1 MNATAE
7 AVSTVPGISAR
18 GIDRWIFTATAALFI
33 VVALAGFVPTSL
45 GKIAAVEAGRRAP
58 FPLVLHV
65 HAVLMGAWLLLLLT
79 QASLVATN
87 RRALHQKLG
96 VIGAVLLPAI
106 IASGAVLVITT
117 WQTLWSAL
125 PPDAL
130 LRIKAGLSNLLL
142 FQGRLLLS
150 FPIFIGWAL
159 LVRRTD
165 PDAHKR
171 LMFLGTAIPLVAGSD
186 RLATSLGVSTL
197 PETPLSL
204 ELLIVGVML
213 PLIMYD
219 LVRHGRLH
227 RTTLVWLAVNAAF
240 AIPTSLLWSSPWWMA
255 AAPRLMGVES

>member
-1 MNATAE
+1 MNATAQ

-18 GIDRWIFTATAALFI
+18 GVDRWIFTATAALFI
-33 VVALAGFVPTSL
+33 VIALAGFVPTSL
-45 GKIAAVEAGRRAP
+45 GKLAAVEAGARAP
-58 FPLVLHV
+58 LPLILHV
-65 HAVLMGAWLLLLLT
+65 HAVVMGAWLLLLLS

-106 IASGAVLVITT
+106 VVSGAVLVITT

-150 FPIFIGWAL
+150 FPIFIGWAR
-159 LVRRTD
+159 LV
-165 PDAHKR
+165 
-171 LMFLGTAIPLVAGSD
+171 GTAIPLVAGSD

-197 PETPLSL
+197 PESPLSL

-213 PLIMYD
+213 PLIVYD
-219 LVRHGRLH
+219 LVRRGRLH

-240 AIPTSLLWSSPWWMA
+240 AIPTYLLWGSPWWIT
-255 AAPRLMGVES
+255 AAPRLMGVEG